1 MSVNLSQSH
10 SSFTNEQIDSIIDN
24 LPKELLEAMKEQNI
38 VRTKVEEVKKP
49 LSRAIY
55 DAKKKELIKQ
65 LRTQLNFRMPQSLK
79 VSKDDT
85 IKKDILFYRK
95 AYEEEAANINKIINS
110 TNILNNQLLEPLLTI
125 KETLKNYIEDYK
137 NNLKSVGNPYHE
149 KEEGID
155 KVNII
160 NNTKE
165 EKDLFQENVKQ
176 VNEEMNI
183 YQEHSIKFIQEYNV
197 MNEEISNEIKAFID
211 SFKKLTDSV
220 TNLRKEVTDGFSVFE
235 NSSPQFEDLNNTE
248 KIKNAMSLIMKPL
261 NTITQLISES
271 EEQLTKVQ
279 DKEKEPKQ
287 NMGLAKKMLNTCEE
301 LKQKAKIISEKI
313 NIARVKVNLNTIKV
327 KEIEIKA
334 PDIENIE
341 ENISQIK
348 AKINETKEKNSQIQE
363 EVMKKTEE
371 FINQSRLDI
380 LFIID
385 STNSINTYLDDI
397 KKNFN
402 KMIYQI
408 YENCPTSTIFSGFIG
423 YSDFSEI
430 DFGEEYIDIDFTK
443 NKDDINEKIKELK
456 SHGGGDEAEDLCG
469 AFDLALKKTW
479 KGYSRFAIV
488 ATDAPCHGSEY
499 HSSEIEDNFPEG
511 DPNKRDIKE
520 FVRQF
525 AEKNISL
532 FCAEF
537 NETTMK
543 MFNIFENEYKKGKQ
557 KDSDCEFTVQRCEDL
572 CEIIIQKA
580 SNIYKNKKTSEESIK

>member
-1 MSVNLSQSH
+1 MSVKTSNTN

-55 DAKKKELIKQ
+55 DAQKKELIKR
-65 LRTQLNFRMPQSLK
+65 LRTHLNFSMPQSLK

-85 IKKDILFYRK
+85 IKKDLLFYKR

-110 TNILNNQLLEPLLTI
+110 TNTLNNQLLEPLLTI
-125 KETLKNYIEDYK
+125 KETLNYYIEDYK
-137 NNLKSVGNPYHE
+137 NNLKNIGNPYHS
-149 KEEGID
+149 KGEGID
-155 KVNII
+155 KVNIT

-165 EKDLFQENVKQ
+165 EKETFQENVKQ
-176 VNEEMNI
+176 INEEMSI
-183 YQEHSIKFIQEYNV
+183 YQEQSLIFMQDYNA

-220 TNLRKEVTDGFSVFE
+220 INLKKEITDGFSAFE
-235 NSSPQFEDLNNTE
+235 NSSPEFEDLTNTE

-261 NTITQLISES
+261 NKITQLISES
-271 EEQLTKVQ
+271 EEQLTKAQ

-301 LKQKAKIISEKI
+301 LKQKAKIISDKI
-313 NIARVKVNLNTIKV
+313 NVARVKVNLNKIKV

-341 ENISQIK
+341 ENISQVK
-348 AKINETKEKNSQIQE
+348 DKINETNEKNSIIKEQ
-363 EVMKKTEE
+363 VMKKTED

-402 KMIYQI
+402 KMINQI
-408 YENCPTSTIFSGFIG
+408 YDNCPTSTIFSGFIG
-423 YSDFSEI
+423 YTDFSEI
-430 DFGEEYIDIDFTK
+430 DFGEEYTDIDFTK
-443 NKDDINEKIKELK
+443 KKEDINEKIKELK

-469 AFDLALKKTW
+469 AFELALKKSW

-488 ATDAPCHGSEY
+488 ATDAPCHGNEY
-499 HSSEIEDNFPEG
+499 HSPELEDNYPEG
-511 DPNKRDIKE
+511 DPNKRDIKA

-525 AEKNISL
+525 AENNISL

-537 NETTMK
+537 NEKTLK
-543 MFNIFENEYKKGKQ
+543 MFDIFENEYQKGKN
-557 KDSDCEFTVQRCEDL
+557 KGSDCEFTVQKCQDL
-572 CEIIIQKA
+572 CETIIQKA
-580 SNIYKNKKTSEESIK
+580 SNIYKNKKTQESIK